1 MYSQYTVA
9 LSYTQ
14 SKARNMRNKLPET
27 ITTIEQIQELAL
39 AGFSEWEKYGHVKV
53 QERGDLLLFDYT
65 TGAHIANEWDFF
77 ERVCRGLIIN
87 QKTGEIVARPFEK
100 FFYWLA
106 DGRKVSG
113 HIVSITEK
121 MDGSLGIL
129 FRHKGKYH
137 ITTKGSFFSPQA
149 RWATKFLNDYF
160 DLTGLGDEW
169 TLLFEI
175 IYPDNR
181 IIVNYDGRE
190 DIVLLA
196 ARNRFTGDYMPFFP
210 DMYNLAQD
218 YGFSLP
224 NVYTY
229 NQVEDLIAETGGDYD
244 NFEGWVVEFSDGQ
257 RVKFKTDRYVEVHRY
272 IRQLDFPNVLKAVRS
287 GDIDYLTTLMPDDML
302 DEVYRWVGEIQD
314 KVDHIN
320 AKTVSAFAR
329 APRQNRASYE
339 AWVQENHPELQAYL
353 MALYNGKKLE
363 PLIYET
369 AFNEKQYRN
378 E

>member
-1 MYSQYTVA
+1 MI
-9 LSYTQ
+9 
-14 SKARNMRNKLPET
+14 NKLPET
-27 ITTIEQIQELAL
+27 ITTIEQIQDLAL
-39 AGFSEWEKYGHVKV
+39 AGFSGWEKYGHVKV

-65 TGAHIANEWDFF
+65 TGAHIANEWNFF
-77 ERVCRGLIIN
+77 ERVSRGLIIN

-121 MDGSLGIL
+121 MDGSLGVL
-129 FRHKGKYH
+129 FRHKGQYH
-137 ITTKGSFFSPQA
+137 ITTKGSFFSPQG

-160 DLTGLGDEW
+160 DLTCLGEEW

-181 IIVNYDGRE
+181 IIVNYEGRE

-196 ARNRFTGDYMPFFP
+196 ARNRFTGNYLPFFP
-210 DMYNLAQD
+210 ELYNLAQT

-224 NVYTY
+224 QVYTF

-272 IRQLDFPNVLKAVRS
+272 IRQLNFPNVLKAVRS

-314 KVDHIN
+314 KVNHIN

-329 APRQNRASYE
+329 APRQTRAAYE
-339 AWVQENHPELQAYL
+339 AWAEDNHPELLPYL
-353 MALYNGKKLE
+353 MALYKGKKLE

-369 AFNEKQYRN
+369 AFNEKQYRS